1 MRGLV
6 IVPRKVTINMVAERA
21 GVSRGTV
28 DRVLNQRPHVK
39 PELYERIVRAM
50 KELGYVPPKEEQAI
64 ALGLPSAQIRP
75 CKIGVLLSN
84 ENGYIKS
91 EFLRGIADASHL
103 LQDYMVDVLVEECET
118 AMQDEC
124 VERIEDLVSRG
135 AQGISLFTM
144 NSERIVAKIN
154 ELHGRNIPVVTF
166 NSDIP
171 DSERLCFVGQPVV
184 RSGRIAGELMS
195 KCIGT
200 EDTLLITL
208 GNPEFHA
215 HRLRL
220 QGFCER
226 IYERGF
232 SGGNLKI
239 IETYNDYSLTNQKI
253 RQALTDDPTIKGIY
267 MANQSVTGCVQAV
280 RDVGMTGKVSIICH
294 DLTDATKRLLRMG
307 EIDFA
312 ITQDL
317 YQQGYR
323 PLILLR
329 EYLQKNIKPD
339 CDRYYSSISV
349 MCSEN
354 LDC

>member
-124 VERIEDLVSRG
+124 VERIEDLVSARR
-135 AQGISLFTM
+135 A
-144 NSERIVAKIN
+144 
-154 ELHGRNIPVVTF
+154 
-166 NSDIP
+166 
-171 DSERLCFVGQPVV
+171 
-184 RSGRIAGELMS
+184 
-195 KCIGT
+195 
-200 EDTLLITL
+200 
-208 GNPEFHA
+208 
-215 HRLRL
+215 
-220 QGFCER
+220 
-226 IYERGF
+226 
-232 SGGNLKI
+232 GNLPVYDEQRPHCRK
-239 IETYNDYSLTNQKI
+239 NQRAARTGNSGCDVQFGYP
-253 RQALTDDPTIKGIY
+253 RQRA
-267 MANQSVTGCVQAV
+267 SVLCGTA
-280 RDVGMTGKVSIICH
+280 RR
-294 DLTDATKRLLRMG
+294 AKR
-307 EIDFA
+307 
-312 ITQDL
+312 
-317 YQQGYR
+317 
-323 PLILLR
+323 
-329 EYLQKNIKPD
+329 PD
-339 CDRYYSSISV
+339 CG
-349 MCSEN
+349 
-354 LDC
+354 

>member
-1 MRGLV
+1 M
-6 IVPRKVTINMVAERA
+6 KKSAVTISDIARRPGVSEATVSLALNNSNMVKAETR
-21 GVSRGTV
+21 
-28 DRVLNQRPHVK
+28 DK
-39 PELYERIVRAM
+39 VRLTA

-64 ALGLPSAQIRP
+64 ALGLPSVQVRP
-75 CKIGVLLSN
+75 CKLGVLLSN

-91 EFLRGIADASHL
+91 EFLRGITDASHL
-103 LQDYMVDVLVEECET
+103 LQDSNVDVLVEECET

-195 KCIGT
+195 KCSGT

-232 SGGNLKI
+232 SGSGLRI
-239 IETYNDYSLTNQKI
+239 IETYNDYALTYQKI
-253 RQALTDDPTIKGIY
+253 REALTED
-267 MANQSVTGCVQAV
+267 QQLRVV
-280 RDVGMTGKVSIICH
+280 RCQVVGPEQI
-294 DLTDATKRLLRMG
+294 
-307 EIDFA
+307 
-312 ITQDL
+312 
-317 YQQGYR
+317 
-323 PLILLR
+323 
-329 EYLQKNIKPD
+329 
-339 CDRYYSSISV
+339 
-349 MCSEN
+349 
-354 LDC
+354 

>member
-1 MRGLV
+1 ML
-6 IVPRKVTINMVAERA
+6 RKVTINMVAERA

-75 CKIGVLLSN
+75 CKLGVLLSN

-103 LQDYMVDVLVEECET
+103 LQDSNVDVLVEECET

-124 VERIEDLVSRG
+124 VERIESLVSRG

-171 DSERLCFVGQPVV
+171 NSKRLCFVGQPVV

-195 KCIGT
+195 KCIDPN
-200 EDTLLITL
+200 DTLLITL

-232 SGGNLKI
+232 SGSGLRI
-239 IETYNDYSLTNQKI
+239 IETYNDYALTYQKI
-253 RQALTDDPTIKGIY
+253 REALTEDPSIKGIY

-280 RDVGMTGKVSIICH
+280 RDADMTGKVSIICH

-317 YQQGYR
+317 HQQGYR

-329 EYLQKNIKPD
+329 EYLQKNIEPD
-339 CDRYYSSISV
+339 CDRYYSGISV

-354 LDC
+354 LDF